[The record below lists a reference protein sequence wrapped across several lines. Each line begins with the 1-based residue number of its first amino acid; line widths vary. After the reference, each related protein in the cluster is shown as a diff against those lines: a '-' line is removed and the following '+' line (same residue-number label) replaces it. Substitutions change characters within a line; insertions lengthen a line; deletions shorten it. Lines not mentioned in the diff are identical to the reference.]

1 MQLRLLTLTTPLA
14 AISLGVTPAHAN
26 DLGCQVLLC
35 LSNPGG
41 ATQYDACIKPMTQL
55 WQSLTT
61 GRAFP
66 DCSGGGVA
74 RTKVY
79 DRDSDTRR
87 RVVVAYVD
95 GRQQTYSLANIE
107 RLAQAAADAPGGTPK

>member
-1 MQLRLLTLTTPLA
+1 MQLQGYILATPLVVLSVPA
-14 AISLGVTPAHAN
+14 APALAN

-41 ATQYDACIKPMTQL
+41 ATQYGACIAPMTKL
-55 WQSLTT
+55 WQHLAT
-61 GRAFP
+61 GGSFP
-66 DCSGGGVA
+66 GCSGGGVA

-79 DRDSDTRR
+79 DRNSAARR
-87 RVVVAYVD
+87 RVVMTFSD

-107 RLAQAAADAPGGTPK
+107 RLSEASAPLAETGQ